1 MAIDFKVTTLTYF
14 SNHPVRLLVCQI
26 MYLKCVVTVVN
37 IKLHVVTV
45 VSIKLHVVTVVSIK
59 LHVVTVLSIK
69 LHVVTVVSIKL
80 HVVTVLSIKLHV
92 FQKGV
97 IYKHLLTACLDIG

>member
-14 SNHPVRLLVCQI
+14 SKQPVRLLVCQM
-26 MYLKCVVTVVN
+26 MYLKCVVTVV
-37 IKLHVVTV
+37 
-45 VSIKLHVVTVVSIK
+45 
-59 LHVVTVLSIK
+59 SIK

>member
-14 SNHPVRLLVCQI
+14 SKHPVWLLVCQM
-26 MYLKCVVTVVN
+26 MYLKCVVTVVS
-37 IKLHVVTV
+37 IKLNVVTV

-69 LHVVTVVSIKL
+69 LHV
-80 HVVTVLSIKLHV
+80 
-92 FQKGV
+92 FQEGV